1 MREMLA
7 LEERPNVFVDE
18 RDFSEEEK
26 VDDGKSVD
34 EDATM
39 REVDEVDEV
48 EDEDEVDEVGDEV
61 EEEEEE
67 EEVVF
72 GAKRIDVDVT
82 VTKVDVTVTKV
93 DDENT

>member
-1 MREMLA
+1 
-7 LEERPNVFVDE
+7 
-18 RDFSEEEK
+18 
-26 VDDGKSVD
+26 
-34 EDATM
+34 M
-39 REVDEVDEV
+39 REVDEI
-48 EDEDEVDEVGDEV
+48 VGDEV

>member
-1 MREMLA
+1 MA

-34 EDATM
+34 EDDVMM
-39 REVDEVDEV
+39 REVDEK
-48 EDEDEVDEVGDEV
+48 VGDEV
-61 EEEEEE
+61 EEEEEEE

-82 VTKVDVTVTKV
+82 VTKVDDDPERV
-93 DDENT
+93 DENT